1 MQRAGLI
8 SSSIV
13 FGALL
18 VSGLSLAGAPPKSS
32 PELIAKG
39 KAAYT
44 MTCVA
49 CHGEKGDGK
58 GPAGVALN
66 PPPRDLTVKNEK
78 VGAHYKK
85 GGTAAQLF
93 ESISTGLPGTAMA
106 GFAAAIPEETR
117 WGVVY
122 YIQSEFQKAKK

>member
-1 MQRAGLI
+1 MHARLI
-8 SSSIV
+8 PSSLLL
-13 FGALL
+13 GALL
-18 VSGLSLAGAPPKSS
+18 VSGLALAGAPPKST

-39 KAAYT
+39 KTAYT
-44 MTCVA
+44 TTCVA
-49 CHGEKGDGK
+49 CHGEKGDGN
-58 GPAGVALN
+58 GPAGAALN
-66 PPPRDLTVKNEK
+66 PKPRDLTVKNEK

-117 WGVVY
+117 WGMVY
-122 YIQSEFQKAKK
+122 YIQSELQKGKK